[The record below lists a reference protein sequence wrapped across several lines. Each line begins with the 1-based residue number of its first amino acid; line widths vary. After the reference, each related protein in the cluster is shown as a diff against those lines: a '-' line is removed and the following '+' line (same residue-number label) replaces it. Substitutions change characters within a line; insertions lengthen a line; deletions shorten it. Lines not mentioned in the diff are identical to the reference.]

1 MEELQ
6 RTMRKERMIM
16 KLFRMIRFGI
26 RDAFKSVH
34 RNFSLSI
41 ASISCISI
49 TLLVVS
55 LALLASFNVKNFSKE
70 IKSDVTM
77 VVFLNL
83 GVTDEE
89 IANFELKLDNM
100 DNIVPGWD
108 VKDPTE
114 RKEMLVAEDD
124 FWKSVGTL
132 IDNEEEIFHQSYMIK
147 VKDIKKIGDTVDEL
161 EAMEEVQVVNYGE
174 GMIEQMLSTFDL
186 VEKIAFIIVI
196 ILIIVTV
203 FLIVNTIK
211 LTIFSRKREISIMRV
226 VGASNWTIKNPFIIE
241 GFIIG
246 LLVTIYGYTA
256 FYDSLDNGHLFSSL
270 IQLIEPQPFVYLIS
284 FIIVVIGA
292 VVGMFGSGRAVRKYL
307 KV

>member
-1 MEELQ
+1 
-6 RTMRKERMIM
+6 M
-16 KLFRMIRFGI
+16 KLFRMIKCSI
-26 RDAFKSVH
+26 RDAFKSVF
-34 RNFSLSI
+34 RNLSLSI

-49 TLLVVS
+49 TLLVVAV
-55 LALLASFNVKNFSKE
+55 ALLVSFNVKNFSKE

-83 GVTDEE
+83 GVTNEE
-89 IANFELKLDNM
+89 IESFENTLNSMENVL
-100 DNIVPGWD
+100 PGWE
-108 VKDPTE
+108 VQTPSE
-114 RKEMLVAEDD
+114 RKNMLLEEDD
-124 FWKSVGTL
+124 FWNSVGSL

-147 VKDIKKIGDTVDEL
+147 VKDINEINTTAKEFENMDV
-161 EAMEEVQVVNYGE
+161 VQLVNYGE
-174 GMIEQMLSTFDL
+174 DVVEPMISVFDMI
-186 VEKIAFIIVI
+186 EKIAFLLVI

-246 LLVTIYGYTA
+246 LIGSIIPVLITIYGYTA
-256 FYDSLDNGHLFSSL
+256 FYNSFDDGHVLTTFTRL
-270 IQLIEPQPFVYLIS
+270 LEPQPFIFLVSLIV
-284 FIIVVIGA
+284 VVIGV

-307 KV
+307 KI